1 MTFALKG
8 KREVHFLMLRF
19 LSFRAWSRKK
29 RFFHLSGRLKK
40 KVLSWEKHIFSSM
53 CRDEWNKKKLWKRNK
68 VIHVLSRV
76 KNVFCWKWSIRKKR
90 KISLA
95 PQGFCR
101 RQPVV
106 ETSLTAWEDTL
117 SWSRCSSVCH
127 FFSVI
132 YTLHTKLLFV
142 PEALQGISFSP
153 AQFLSSPGCRQSRA
167 LTDPAD
173 TLLDRAHRLRYKLH
187 LCLPCYQ
194 AWKKRY
200 GGIWWPLVNPSLPPP
215 DFNLSDVQSG
225 KINENTCVAVPEGE
239 PEL

>member
-1 MTFALKG
+1 MSFTERDTESLLTWWHFFLPALKG

-153 AQFLSSPGCRQSRA
+153 AQFLSSPRCRQSRA

-173 TLLDRAHRLRYKLH
+173 TLLDRAHR
-187 LCLPCYQ
+187 
-194 AWKKRY
+194 
-200 GGIWWPLVNPSLPPP
+200 
-215 DFNLSDVQSG
+215 
-225 KINENTCVAVPEGE
+225 
-239 PEL
+239 

>member
-29 RFFHLSGRLKK
+29 RFFHLSGWLKK

-153 AQFLSSPGCRQSRA
+153 AQFLSSPRCRQSRA

-173 TLLDRAHRLRYKLH
+173 TLLDRAHR
-187 LCLPCYQ
+187 
-194 AWKKRY
+194 
-200 GGIWWPLVNPSLPPP
+200 
-215 DFNLSDVQSG
+215 
-225 KINENTCVAVPEGE
+225 
-239 PEL
+239 

>member
-1 MTFALKG
+1 MSFTERDTQSLLTWWHFFLPALKG

-153 AQFLSSPGCRQSRA
+153 AQFLSSPRCRQSRA

-173 TLLDRAHRLRYKLH
+173 TLLDRAHR
-187 LCLPCYQ
+187 
-194 AWKKRY
+194 
-200 GGIWWPLVNPSLPPP
+200 
-215 DFNLSDVQSG
+215 
-225 KINENTCVAVPEGE
+225 
-239 PEL
+239 

>member
-1 MTFALKG
+1 MSFTERDTESLLTWWHFFLPALKG

-132 YTLHTKLLFV
+132 YIIYLSPQHSFCRPRDAVSLERWLTRPTLYWTGPIV
-142 PEALQGISFSP
+142 NVIS
-153 AQFLSSPGCRQSRA
+153 R
-167 LTDPAD
+167 
-173 TLLDRAHRLRYKLH
+173 
-187 LCLPCYQ
+187 
-194 AWKKRY
+194 
-200 GGIWWPLVNPSLPPP
+200 
-215 DFNLSDVQSG
+215 
-225 KINENTCVAVPEGE
+225 TCVFPATKSEKNVTGAFGDPS
-239 PEL
+239 

>member
-1 MTFALKG
+1 MSFTERDTESLLTWWHFFLPALKG

-90 KISLA
+90 KILLA

-153 AQFLSSPGCRQSRA
+153 AQFLSSPRCRQSRA

-173 TLLDRAHRLRYKLH
+173 TLLDRAHR
-187 LCLPCYQ
+187 
-194 AWKKRY
+194 
-200 GGIWWPLVNPSLPPP
+200 
-215 DFNLSDVQSG
+215 
-225 KINENTCVAVPEGE
+225 
-239 PEL
+239 

>member
-1 MTFALKG
+1 MQFSPLWSKWVLQKETLNLYWPDDICPE
-8 KREVHFLMLRF
+8 RQTRS
-19 LSFRAWSRKK
+19 SFSNAPFSKFSCLIQKK
-29 RFFHLSGRLKK
+29 SFFHLSGRLKK

-90 KISLA
+90 KILLA

-132 YTLHTKLLFV
+132 YTHYT
-142 PEALQGISFSP
+142 QNS
-153 AQFLSSPGCRQSRA
+153 FLSRRRSREYLSPQHSFCRPRDAVSLEHWLTRPTLYWTGPIVNIISR
-167 LTDPAD
+167 
-173 TLLDRAHRLRYKLH
+173 
-187 LCLPCYQ
+187 
-194 AWKKRY
+194 
-200 GGIWWPLVNPSLPPP
+200 
-215 DFNLSDVQSG
+215 
-225 KINENTCVAVPEGE
+225 TCVFPATKPEKNVTGAFGD
-239 PEL
+239 PS

>member
-1 MTFALKG
+1 MSFTERDTESLLTWWHFFLPALKG

-132 YTLHTKLLFV
+132 YTLHRKLLFV

-153 AQFLSSPGCRQSRA
+153 AQFLSSPRCRQSRA

-173 TLLDRAHRLRYKLH
+173 TLLDRAHR
-187 LCLPCYQ
+187 
-194 AWKKRY
+194 
-200 GGIWWPLVNPSLPPP
+200 
-215 DFNLSDVQSG
+215 
-225 KINENTCVAVPEGE
+225 
-239 PEL
+239 